1 MNHWEILSLLR
12 NLALNVDANY
22 SNIFCTFIS
31 GPDSEINVIH
41 LVSKIKNALHFPYVC
56 PTKFFLFCNCLTL
69 SRFKINQ
76 GQDNGLPHWLALLR
90 IIESVCKLMLS
101 SWSLLWRWWNSLK
114 FVKPFRYRAF
124 YQWNG
129 LSFIV
134 RYFCTVF
141 IECFRLPCCCCWPY
155 IIWLALYLYDIF

>member
-1 MNHWEILSLLR
+1 MGKCHNDPDIFSIYYKALNCIAMNHWEILSLLR

-56 PTKFFLFCNCLTL
+56 PTNFFLFCNCLTL

-76 GQDNGLPHWLALLR
+76 GQGNGLPHWLALLR

-101 SWSLLWRWWNSLK
+101 SWSLPYCDVGETLWSLWSHSVIVL
-114 FVKPFRYRAF
+114 FINETDWV
-124 YQWNG
+124 
-129 LSFIV
+129 LSSDIF
-134 RYFCTVF
+134 
-141 IECFRLPCCCCWPY
+141 
-155 IIWLALYLYDIF
+155 ALYL